1 MTVEVLRLSD
11 LEADDALK
19 ATDRLLDHKAG
30 GPLRLRRLLVLD
42 DADRLVEHERAYRR
56 LETGR
61 RVANTLCVAAGP
73 LAAAD
78 GALALP
84 ESLGGSQGIGVIW
97 VGDELGVDWRFAAPI
112 ADGHAGGRVSGLGH
126 LVELLQD
133 DDLFTRVHEAVRERI
148 PGKVASPGLW
158 LAGAD
163 AEDEAFAAALA
174 LSVSRITQP
183 GQGTA
188 GPFAGLLPM
197 AAGGAT
203 LAPGGRLARDRN
215 EVAEWS
221 DAAAKALEKSG
232 GLGRLFGRGDG
243 GARGHA
249 IEAGVVLGG
258 LRDLVSH
265 LLRDANANPGDGLT
279 AHQHQLIQAAGIQ
292 FPPAAATGIGGAE
305 AESLVYREVAAAIE
319 GGDTLPFVAGRLQA
333 TERGLERR
341 GSASYLPEV
350 ELRCPRQLLDRLA
363 NPPQRQARPAAG
375 GAQDEI
381 PVDDARRAADALAEL
396 VIAVANLEWSPLTPS
411 AAEVSRVRIALS
423 VMTKAL
429 PAATSAA
436 GANGKTGSGARRA
449 WVSGHAESLRPVLY
463 ALVLRVAAAAG
474 SARGATGM
482 QSRTAASELTGRLL
496 KQWNEHV
503 HDHGISDA
511 PPFAAESGVEVAPL
525 EMNES
530 GAAEIRDAVAYAA
543 EREMWQLCMPGD
555 LDLLDLSAPPSA
567 VRFAPRQNREVLAGT
582 VPLETV
588 WTSSG
593 SYAGLLRLIPVQ
605 DSFVTARWHD
615 ADGDNQPG
623 AR

>member
-19 ATDRLLDHKAG
+19 AAEKLLDLRGG

-42 DADRLVEHERAYRR
+42 DADRLVEHERAYHR

-61 RVANTLCVAAGP
+61 RVADTLCVAAGP

-78 GALALP
+78 GTLALP
-84 ESLGGSQGIGVIW
+84 ESLGGSQGMGVIW
-97 VGDELGVDWRFAAPI
+97 VGDELGVDWRFAAPF
-112 ADGHAGGRVSGLGH
+112 ADGHAGGRVSGLGY

-133 DDLFTRVHEAVRERI
+133 DDLFTRVHEAFRERI

-163 AEDEAFAAALA
+163 AEDETFAAALA

-188 GPFAGLLPM
+188 GPFAGLLPS
-197 AAGGAT
+197 AAGGAS

-221 DAAAKALEKSG
+221 AAAGKALEKSG

-258 LRDLVSH
+258 LRDRVSH
-265 LLRDANANPGDGLT
+265 LLRDANANPGDGPT

-292 FPPAAATGIGGAE
+292 FPPAPAAGTGGAE
-305 AESLVYREVAAAIE
+305 AESLVYREVAEAIE

-350 ELRCPRQLLDRLA
+350 ELRCPQQLLDRLA
-363 NPPQRQARPAAG
+363 NPPQRQVRQAAG
-375 GAQDEI
+375 GAHDEI
-381 PVDDARRAADALAEL
+381 PLDDARRAADALAEL
-396 VIAVANLEWSPLTPS
+396 VIAVANVEWSPLAPS
-411 AAEVSRVRIALS
+411 AAEASRVRIALS
-423 VMTKAL
+423 TMTKAL
-429 PAATSAA
+429 PAASAA
-436 GANGKTGSGARRA
+436 GADGKTGSGARRA
-449 WVSGHAESLRPVLY
+449 WVSSHADSLRPVLC
-463 ALVLRVAAAAG
+463 ALVLRVVAAAG
-474 SARGATGM
+474 NARGATGM
-482 QSRTAASELTGRLL
+482 QSRTAASELAGRLL
-496 KQWNEHV
+496 RQWNEHV
-503 HDHGISDA
+503 HAHGMSDA
-511 PPFAAESGVEVAPL
+511 PPFAAEYGIEVAPL

-530 GAAEIRDAVAYAA
+530 GAAEIRDAVAYGA

-555 LDLLDLSAPPSA
+555 LDALDLSAPPSA
-567 VRFAPRQNREVLAGT
+567 VRFAPRQNREALAGT

-593 SYAGLLRLIPVQ
+593 SYAGLLRLIPLQ
-605 DSFVTARWHD
+605 DSFVTARWHV
-615 ADGDNQPG
+615 ADRDDQPG